1 MTNPIADYLE
11 QDIKQSIRRQ
21 GIVIWL
27 DAESRY
33 TEFVDRLITR
43 YQTGNFDFPV
53 VGFRGSYLELLLQ
66 LENYGNGL
74 DPDRLLIH
82 LPNHNTQTVKQTPL
96 LELYRAGK
104 RYEKALPTLVREAVT
119 GKVAP
124 DAIADFL
131 KTTDLTLAGAE
142 TWLDQQLNRHNS
154 STGDL
159 GDEFRNYLAG
169 LDHQWILDG
178 LLNQDSNL
186 RTKIHSAAELNI
198 LIEHFYIHT
207 GMDIAFLQFFLKND
221 AVDIDHLEFAFVA
234 WLMCVEYTNDLTRS
248 PYLPEL
254 QPLRSLPKLL
264 QSQCQNLINHLRDRH
279 PLRYIAIAE
288 EVEAKIK
295 SELEQIT
302 PHDLGKIDTFATEDR
317 VMLNASIQALLAQNW
332 QQVIIWGRSRLKE
345 PSLWILHDSQKRRL
359 WFWVLR
365 AAQFGQVITQHHHV
379 LNGVTTLR
387 EALDLYTQKA
397 WIVDSYHRGF
407 EQLRLQITTNSN
419 LPQYASME
427 KVTHFLR
434 QLYRDWADDLARD
447 FAKLCDRVG
456 FLPEEELQQ
465 RHIFER
471 HCLPLITTP
480 EKDGA
485 SRHPSLGQAEQ
496 GDRVA
501 LFLVDAFRYE
511 MAMEL
516 RNKFNQEEFQTDL
529 IGCYAEL
536 PTITAMGMNAIA
548 PVSQDGK
555 IRLPDGKDFSKGIK
569 AGEYTVKDPDSRA
582 RAMGDR
588 TFSTSRD
595 RHSLSSLS
603 LQQVAQS
610 TSEALESQAK
620 KAALLVIHSREI
632 DDAGE
637 ANVGLVTFTNWIQQ
651 LKAAIHNLQKIG
663 IHTCILTADHGF
675 MLLDHTVKEVEYA
688 TATRRYVRLDDY
700 RREADC
706 VSVPLR
712 SLNYDGQEGYLL
724 FRNDTAIF
732 KGKSKLSNASFAHGG
747 NSLQERIIPVLT
759 ITKRLAVKASI
770 KNRIAKAQPQIPDP
784 IQDLIPDLVPEP
796 NQGLISATSDRWQ
809 DNFDDPA
816 IVKVFEHLEK
826 HGAIVETE
834 LVQMLGSPRK
844 ARSFA
849 SKFDEFTA
857 KVPFTVQAE
866 NVPSGKRYI
875 KR

>member
-1 MTNPIADYLE
+1 MTNAIASYLE
-11 QDIKQSIRRQ
+11 KDIKESIRRQ
-21 GIVIWL
+21 GIVLWL
-27 DAESRY
+27 DADSRY

-43 YQTGNFDFPV
+43 HQTGDFDFPV
-53 VGFRGSYLELLLQ
+53 VGFRGSYLEILLQ
-66 LENYGNGL
+66 LEKYGNGL
-74 DPDRLLIH
+74 DPEPLLIH
-82 LPNHNTQTVKQTPL
+82 LPNHNTNTVKQTPL

-131 KTTDLTLAGAE
+131 KTIDLTLAGAE
-142 TWLDQQLNRHNS
+142 TWLDQQLNRHNFHNS
-154 STGDL
+154 KTGNI
-159 GDEFRNYLAG
+159 RNHLAE
-169 LDHQWILDG
+169 LDHQQILDG
-178 LLNQDSNL
+178 LLDHNSNL
-186 RTKIHSAAELNI
+186 RTKIHSASELNI
-198 LIEHFYIHT
+198 LTEYLHIHT
-207 GMDIAFLQFFLKND
+207 GMDADFLQFFLEENV
-221 AVDIDHLEFAFVA
+221 AVNIDRIESAFVG
-234 WLMCVEYTNDLTRS
+234 WLMCVEYVNDLTRS

-264 QSQCQNLINHLRDRH
+264 QAQCQNLINHLRDRH

-295 SELEQIT
+295 AELDQIT

-317 VMLNASIQALLAQNW
+317 VMLKASIQALLSQNW
-332 QQVIIWGRSRLKE
+332 QQAIIWGRSRTNAPSFWLKQ
-345 PSLWILHDSQKRRL
+345 DSQKLRL
-359 WFWVLR
+359 WRWVSV
-365 AAQFGQVITQHHHV
+365 ASQFGYIISQQSHLLKNLDTLHEAMERYTKR
-379 LNGVTTLR
+379 GV
-387 EALDLYTQKA
+387 Y
-397 WIVDSYHRGF
+397 VDYAHRRF

-427 KVTHFLR
+427 KVTNFLR

-471 HCLPLITTP
+471 HCLPKIN
-480 EKDGA
+480 GI
-485 SRHPSLGQAEQ
+485 EQ

-516 RNKFNQEEFQTDL
+516 KNKFNQEDFQTDL

-555 IRLPDGKDFSKGIK
+555 IRLPDGKDFSKGLK

-588 TFSTSRD
+588 AFSSSRD

-637 ANVGLVTFTNWIQQ
+637 ANVGLVTFTTWIQQ

-712 SLNYDGQEGYLL
+712 SLNYEGQEGYLL

-747 NSLQERIIPVLT
+747 NSLQERVIPVLT
-759 ITKRLAVKASI
+759 VTKRLAI
-770 KNRIAKAQPQIPDP
+770 KSPTTSRSAKAQVQDPDP
-784 IQDLIPDLVPEP
+784 IQDLISYLVPEP
-796 NQGLISATSDRWQ
+796 NQELISAISDRWQ

-849 SKFDEFTA
+849 VKFEEFV
-857 KVPFTVQAE
+857 KQLPFDVQVETVA
-866 NVPSGKRYI
+866 SGKRYI
-875 KR
+875 RK

>member
-1 MTNPIADYLE
+1 MTNAIANYLE
-11 QDIKQSIRRQ
+11 QDVKQSIRRQ

-27 DAESRY
+27 DADSRY
-33 TEFVDRLITR
+33 TEFVDRLIAR
-43 YQTGNFDFPV
+43 HQTGDFDFPV
-53 VGFRGSYLELLLQ
+53 VGFRGSYLELLLK

-74 DPDRLLIH
+74 DPDQLLIH
-82 LPNHNTQTVKQTPL
+82 LPNHNTNSIKQTPL

-142 TWLDQQLNRHNS
+142 TWLDKQLNRHNS
-154 STGDL
+154 KTSNIL
-159 GDEFRNYLAG
+159 NHLAE
-169 LDHQWILDG
+169 LDHQQILDG
-178 LLNQDSNL
+178 LIDHNSNL
-186 RTKIHSAAELNI
+186 RTKIHSVSELNI
-198 LIEHFYIHT
+198 LTEYLHIHT
-207 GMDIAFLQFFLKND
+207 GMDTDFLQFFLEKNV
-221 AVDIDHLEFAFVA
+221 AVNIDYLESAFVG
-234 WLMCVEYTNDLTRS
+234 WLMCVEYANDLTRL
-248 PYLPEL
+248 PYMPEL

-264 QSQCQNLINHLRDRH
+264 QAQCQNLINHLRDRH
-279 PLRYIAIAE
+279 PLHYIAIAE

-295 SELEQIT
+295 SELDQIM

-317 VMLNASIQALLAQNW
+317 VMLNASIQSLLNQNW
-332 QQVIIWGRSRLKE
+332 QQAISWGRSRLKE

-365 AAQFGQVITQHHHV
+365 AAQFGQVITQHNHV
-379 LNGVTTLR
+379 LNRVATLR
-387 EALDLYTQKA
+387 EALDRYIQKA
-397 WIVDSYHRGF
+397 WTVDSSHRCF
-407 EQLRLQITTNSN
+407 EQLRLQITTNNN
-419 LPQYASME
+419 LPQFTSME
-427 KVTHFLR
+427 KVTNFLR

-471 HCLPLITTP
+471 HCLPFINRT
-480 EKDGA
+480 
-485 SRHPSLGQAEQ
+485 EQ
-496 GDRVA
+496 CDRVA

-516 RNKFNQEEFQTDL
+516 KNKFNQEDFQTDL

-548 PVSQDGK
+548 PVSQDSK

-588 TFSTSRD
+588 AFSSSRD
-595 RHSLSSLS
+595 QQSLSSLS

-620 KAALLVIHSREI
+620 NIAFLVIHSREI

-637 ANVGLVTFTNWIQQ
+637 ANVGLVTFATWIQQ

-712 SLNYDGQEGYLL
+712 SLNYEGQEGYLL

-747 NSLQERIIPVLT
+747 NSLQERVIPVLT
-759 ITKRLAVKASI
+759 ITKRSTVKT
-770 KNRIAKAQPQIPDP
+770 KRGKAQIQDP
-784 IQDLIPDLVPEP
+784 IQELILDPVPVLIPES
-796 NQGLISATSDRWQ
+796 SAISDRWQ

-834 LVQMLGSPRK
+834 LVQMLGSSRK
-844 ARSFA
+844 ARSF
-849 SKFDEFTA
+849 SLKFEEFTA
-857 KVPFTVQAE
+857 KVPFTVQVE
-866 NVPSGKRYI
+866 NVASGKRYI
-875 KR
+875 RK

>member
-1 MTNPIADYLE
+1 MSAIASYLE
-11 QDIKQSIRRQ
+11 NDIKESIRRQ
-21 GIVIWL
+21 GIVLWL
-27 DAESRY
+27 DADSRY

-43 YQTGNFDFPV
+43 HQTGDFDFPV

-74 DPDRLLIH
+74 DPDQLLIH

-154 STGDL
+154 KTGNI
-159 GDEFRNYLAG
+159 RNHLAE
-169 LDHQWILDG
+169 LDHQQILDG
-178 LLNQDSNL
+178 LIDHNSNL
-186 RTKIHSAAELNI
+186 RTKIHSASELNI
-198 LIEHFYIHT
+198 LTEYLHIHT
-207 GMDIAFLQFFLKND
+207 GMDTDFLQFFFEKNV
-221 AVDIDHLEFAFVA
+221 AVNIDHLESAFVG
-234 WLMCVEYTNDLTRS
+234 WLMCVEYANDLTRS
-248 PYLPEL
+248 PYLLEL
-254 QPLRSLPKLL
+254 QPLRLL
-264 QSQCQNLINHLRDRH
+264 LKPLQVQCQNLINHLRDRH
-279 PLRYIAIAE
+279 PLRYMAIAE

-295 SELEQIT
+295 AELDQIT

-317 VMLNASIQALLAQNW
+317 VMLNASIQALLNQNW
-332 QQVIIWGRSRLKE
+332 QQAIIWGRSRLKE

-365 AAQFGQVITQHHHV
+365 AAQFGQVITQHNHV
-379 LNGVTTLR
+379 LDEVATLR

-471 HCLPLITTP
+471 YCLPLINKT
-480 EKDGA
+480 E
-485 SRHPSLGQAEQ
+485 QADQ
-496 GDRVA
+496 GGDRVA
-501 LFLVDAFRYE
+501 IFLVDAFRYE

-516 RNKFNQEEFQTDL
+516 KNKFNQEDFQTDL

-548 PVSQDGK
+548 PVSSDGK

-582 RAMGDR
+582 RAIGDR

-610 TSEALESQAK
+610 TSETLESQAK
-620 KAALLVIHSREI
+620 NAALLVIHSREI

-637 ANVGLVTFTNWIQQ
+637 ANVGLVTFATWIQQ

-700 RREADC
+700 RREDDC

-712 SLNYDGQEGYLL
+712 SLNYEGQEGYLL
-724 FRNDTAIF
+724 FRADTAIF
-732 KGKSKLSNASFAHGG
+732 KGRTKLSNASFAHGG
-747 NSLQERIIPVLT
+747 NSLQERVIPVLT
-759 ITKRLAVKASI
+759 VTKRSTVKT
-770 KNRIAKAQPQIPDP
+770 KRAKSQLQIQDP
-784 IQDLIPDLVPEP
+784 IPELILDPIPES
-796 NQGLISATSDRWQ
+796 IAISDRWQ

-816 IVKVFEHLEK
+816 IIKVFEHLEK

-834 LVQMLGSPRK
+834 LVQMLGSSRK
-844 ARSFA
+844 ARSF
-849 SKFDEFTA
+849 SLKLEEFTA

-866 NVPSGKRYI
+866 NVASGKRYI
-875 KR
+875 RK

>member
-1 MTNPIADYLE
+1 MSAIASYLE
-11 QDIKQSIRRQ
+11 NDVKQSIRRQ
-21 GIVIWL
+21 GIVLWL
-27 DAESRY
+27 DADSRY

-43 YQTGNFDFPV
+43 HQTGDFDFPV
-53 VGFRGSYLELLLQ
+53 VGFRGSYLEILLQ

-74 DPDRLLIH
+74 DPEPLLIH
-82 LPNHNTQTVKQTPL
+82 LPNHNTNTVKQTPL

-131 KTTDLTLAGAE
+131 KTSDLNLSEAE
-142 TWLDQQLNRHNS
+142 AWLEQQLNRQNS
-154 STGDL
+154 QTGNL
-159 GDEFRNYLAG
+159 GDDFRNYLAG
-169 LDHQWILDG
+169 LDLQWVLDG

-186 RTKIHSAAELNI
+186 RTKIHSASELNI
-198 LIEHFYIHT
+198 LIEHLYIHT
-207 GMDIAFLQFFLKND
+207 GMDIAFLKFFLGND
-221 AVDIDHLEFAFVA
+221 SVDIDHIEFAFGA
-234 WLMCVEYTNDLTRS
+234 WLMCVEYANDLTRS

-279 PLRYIAIAE
+279 PLRYMAIAE
-288 EVEAKIK
+288 EVEAHIK
-295 SELEQIT
+295 DELEQIK

-317 VMLNASIQALLAQNW
+317 VMLKAAIQALLKQNW
-332 QQVIIWGRSRLKE
+332 TQAIAWGQLRIN
-345 PSLWILHDSQKRRL
+345 PSSFWTKQDSQKRRL
-359 WFWVLR
+359 WGWILIS
-365 AAQFGQVITQHHHV
+365 ATFGQRIAQHHLG

-387 EALDLYTQKA
+387 EAMALYTQKY
-397 WIVDSYHRGF
+397 WIVDYFHRRF
-407 EQLRLQITTNSN
+407 EQLRLQMLNNN
-419 LPQYASME
+419 LPQFAEM
-427 KVTHFLR
+427 VTVTNFLR

-471 HCLPLITTP
+471 HCFPLMD
-480 EKDGA
+480 K
-485 SRHPSLGQAEQ
+485 

-501 LFLVDAFRYE
+501 ILLVDALRYE
-511 MAMEL
+511 MATEL
-516 RNKFNQEEFQTDL
+516 MNKLNKEEFQTNL
-529 IGCYAEL
+529 IACYAEL

-548 PVSQDGK
+548 PVAQDGK
-555 IRLPDGKDFSKGIK
+555 IRLPDGKDFSKGLK
-569 AGEYTVKDPDSRA
+569 SGEYTVKDPDSRA

-588 TFSTSRD
+588 ALSNSRD
-595 RHSLSSLS
+595 RQSLCSLS

-620 KAALLVIHSREI
+620 NAALLVIHSREI

-637 ANVGLVTFTNWIQQ
+637 ANVGLVTFATWIQQ

-663 IHTCILTADHGF
+663 IHICILTADHGF

-700 RREADC
+700 RRESDC

-712 SLNYDGQEGYLL
+712 SLNYEGQEGYLL
-724 FRNDTAIF
+724 FRTDTAIF

-747 NSLQERIIPVLT
+747 NSLQERIVPILT
-759 ITKRLAVKASI
+759 ITKQSTVKTSI
-770 KNRIAKAQPQIPDP
+770 KNRSAKAQVQDP
-784 IQDLIPDLVPEP
+784 IQDLIPDLAPDLAPET
-796 NQGLISATSDRWQ
+796 NQGSISGIGDRWQ

-816 IVKVFEHLEK
+816 IIKVFEHLEK

-849 SKFDEFTA
+849 VRFEEFTA
-857 KVPFTVQAE
+857 KVPFGVQVE